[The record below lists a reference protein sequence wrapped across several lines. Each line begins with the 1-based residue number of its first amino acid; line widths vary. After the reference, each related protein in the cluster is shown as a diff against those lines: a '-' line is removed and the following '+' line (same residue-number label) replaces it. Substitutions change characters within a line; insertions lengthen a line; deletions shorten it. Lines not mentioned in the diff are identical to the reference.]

1 MKKKRIIGVITI
13 KDNIAVQSFNYKNYL
28 PLGNPEKIAKNLN
41 DWGVDEILINVI
53 DSTKNLSKPNY
64 KILEKIASSKIS
76 TPIIFGGGIQKLDHA
91 IRIINSGADRIL
103 CDSLFVKNIDE
114 IKNIS
119 HTLGSQAVILSL
131 PIILKKEI
139 LRYDYLSKKI
149 NKLNS
154 NFFELFDRN
163 YISELLITD
172 VENEGTLDGFN
183 LNILKKIKFKDINT
197 ILFGGLYSIKKLK
210 KIFKKKNV
218 NAIAIGNALN
228 YKENSIHLLKSSS
241 LSKYFR
247 EDY

>member
-1 MKKKRIIGVITI
+1 MT
-13 KDNIAVQSFNYKNYL
+13 A
-28 PLGNPEKIAKNLN
+28 
-41 DWGVDEILINVI
+41 
-53 DSTKNLSKPNY
+53 
-64 KILEKIASSKIS
+64 
-76 TPIIFGGGIQKLDHA
+76 
-91 IRIINSGADRIL
+91 
-103 CDSLFVKNIDE
+103 
-114 IKNIS
+114 
-119 HTLGSQAVILSL
+119 
-131 PIILKKEI
+131 
-139 LRYDYLSKKI
+139 LSKKT
-149 NKLNS
+149 NELNS

-172 VENEGTLDGFN
+172 VENEGTIDGFN

-210 KIFKKKNV
+210 KILKKKNV